1 MPVSFSSSYT
11 QNFPNLLNHLGVSV
25 LISTYQ
31 AGQLIMVR
39 ARGGEI
45 NTHFTGMEKPMGIAL
60 SGGRLTV
67 GGSHQIVE
75 YYNMAD
81 VGAKVEPPNT
91 HDACY
96 VPRNLHMTGDIDIH
110 EMEYAGD
117 ELWMVNTKMSC
128 LCTLDPAYSIVPR
141 WRPPFISAY
150 DLSDRCHLNGL
161 ALRKNRPAF
170 VTMLGNTDT
179 PGGWRINKAS
189 GGIMMDVATRR
200 VIAKGLS
207 MPHSPRWYRDQ
218 LWFLESGK
226 GTLSSMHPVTGKT
239 EIIAELPGF
248 TRGISFIGQYAFIG
262 LSQVRESAVFAGLP
276 LTERVSERQCG
287 LWVVDIEQRQI
298 IGYLVFTGDVR
309 EIFAVSLLPA
319 RFPALLDLGDPLV
332 RTTYALP
339 DEALKDVAPPDP
351 LQLLQEQAMRAY
363 QQKEFDEAVRIY
375 REILQQQPDL
385 EQARFHLGVVLVE
398 SERWQEAEREL
409 RCVVKNNPRHA
420 EAWNSMGLC
429 QWGMR
434 NLEAALNAFDQA
446 VKADQKF
453 ARAQHN
459 RSMVLLKQ
467 GDYRQGWEAFEWR
480 WQLPE
485 YPPFECPQP
494 LWDGGDI
501 ADKTLLV
508 HAEQGSGDAIQF
520 ARYLPEV
527 ARRCKKLIFVC
538 IEPLRTLFSTI
549 EGVDEVRLPGVL
561 NREDFDV
568 YCPIMT
574 LGRLLDINLDNIP
587 GHFPYLQVPGW
598 VNVPPLQG
606 DGKLKVGICWRGNPT
621 HNNDSHRSTSIDV
634 FGALQQTGM
643 DVFSLQ
649 TPLSPEEKQVLE
661 KNSITSLELE
671 LIDYSRTA
679 AFIDQLDLVISV
691 DTSVAHL
698 AGALDMPVW
707 LLVSEEADW
716 RWGLEGETT
725 PWYRS
730 ARLFRQQALDDWSAC
745 IDQVNEELKQLL
757 ELDAA

>member
-1 MPVSFSSSYT
+1 MPVSFASSFT
-11 QNFPNLLNHLGVSV
+11 RNFPNLLNQLGVSV

-31 AGQLIMVR
+31 AGQLIAVR
-39 ARGGEI
+39 ARGGDI

-60 SGGRLTV
+60 SGGKLVV
-67 GGSHQIVE
+67 GGSHQLIE

-110 EMEYAGD
+110 EMEYARD

-128 LCTLDPAYSIVPR
+128 LCTLDPAYSVVPR
-141 WRPPFISAY
+141 WRPPFVSAY
-150 DLSDRCHLNGL
+150 DLGDRCHLNGL
-161 ALRKNRPAF
+161 ALRNNKPAF

-179 PGGWRINKAS
+179 PGGWRINKAN
-189 GGIMMDVATRR
+189 GGLMMDVSTKRT
-200 VIAKGLS
+200 IAKGLS

-226 GTLSSMHPVTGKT
+226 GTFSKMHPVTGKI
-239 EIIAELPGF
+239 EVIAELPGF

-276 LTERVSERQCG
+276 LTERVSERHCG
-287 LWVVDIEQRQI
+287 LWVVDIEQQQI
-298 IGYLVFTGDVR
+298 VAYLVFTGDIR
-309 EIFAVSLLPA
+309 EIFAVTLLPA
-319 RFPALLDLGDPLV
+319 RFPALLDLNDPLV

-339 DEALKDVAPPDP
+339 EDALKDIAPPDP
-351 LQLLQEQAMRAY
+351 LQLLQEQAMQAY
-363 QQKEFDEAVRIY
+363 QQKSFDEAIRIY
-375 REILQQQPDL
+375 REVLDKQPDL
-385 EQARFHLGVVLVE
+385 EQARFHLGIVLVDT
-398 SERWQEAEREL
+398 ERWQEAKLELER
-409 RCVVKNNPRHA
+409 VVADNPKHA
-420 EAWNSMGLC
+420 EAWNTMGLC

-434 NLEAALNAFDQA
+434 KLDAALNAFDQA

-467 GDYRQGWEAFEWR
+467 GHYKQGWKAFEWR

-501 ADKTLLV
+501 SDKVLLI
-508 HAEQGSGDAIQF
+508 HSEQGNGDAIQF
-520 ARYLPEV
+520 ARYLPAV

-538 IEPLRTLFSTI
+538 IEPLRSLFTAI
-549 EGVDEVRLPGVL
+549 EGIAEVRLPGAMSQ
-561 NREDFDV
+561 EDFDV

-574 LGRLLDINLDNIP
+574 LGRLLEINLDNIP
-587 GHFPYLQVPGW
+587 DRFPYLQVPDW

-606 DGKLKVGICWRGNPT
+606 DGKLKVGICWRGNPG
-621 HNNDSHRSTSIDV
+621 HNNDSHRSTTIEVISDLIQPEID
-634 FGALQQTGM
+634 FY
-643 DVFSLQ
+643 SLQ
-649 TPLSPEEKQVLE
+649 LPLSPKERKTLE
-661 KNSITSLELE
+661 KNSITNLEHE

-679 AFIDQLDLVISV
+679 AFVNQLDLVIAV

-698 AGALDMPVW
+698 AGALDIPVW
-707 LLVSEEADW
+707 LLISEEADW
-716 RWGLEGETT
+716 RWGMSGETT

-730 ARLFRQQALDDWSAC
+730 ARIFRQQELDQWSAC
-745 IDQVNEELKQLL
+745 IKQIKVHLVQL
-757 ELDAA
+757 IKEKA